1 MTDTFQVNP
10 PEVILLDGLP
20 LPHGQ
25 EVVPC
30 CEECQ
35 TGQFVLEDFT
45 CARSPLHAVR
55 DLRTN
60 KVIVIGGRGHCW
72 HCGEQCDDDSFSHPA
87 CKTSYE
93 EHLKDCRCLDIL
105 EKDKSRHFKECP
117 KRAEHP
123 EPSVARA
130 NSAELRVAE
139 LEAKNRLLVVALF
152 GIRRNEPGSVAAD
165 AAGHALVAVGAM
177 CAHCDEPVL
186 GGLAVCYDHAKRGPD
201 GQPTNP
207 RGASIVAVVEA
218 AQKMA
223 KFVPITAENKDLY
236 DAHWELNKAVAK
248 YEKP

>member
-1 MTDTFQVNP
+1 MTGTFQVKP
-10 PEVILLDGLP
+10 PETILLDGLP

-30 CEECQ
+30 CETCQ

-45 CARSPLHAVR
+45 CARSRLHTVR

-60 KVIVIGGRGHCW
+60 KVIVIGGRGYCW
-72 HCGEQCDDDSFSHPA
+72 HCGEQCDDDSFSHAA
-87 CKTSYE
+87 CKASYE
-93 EHLKDCRCLDIL
+93 EHLKDCRCPDIL

-130 NSAELRVAE
+130 NAAE
-139 LEAKNRLLVVALF
+139 LEVERMRAVVA
-152 GIRRNEPGSVAAD
+152 
-165 AAGHALVAVGAM
+165 
-177 CAHCDEPVL
+177 
-186 GGLAVCYDHAKRGPD
+186 
-201 GQPTNP
+201 
-207 RGASIVAVVEA
+207 A

-223 KFVPITAENKDLY
+223 KFVPINAENQDLY
-236 DAHWELNKAVAK
+236 NAHWELNKAVAK